1 MSNVEEDG
9 QEGSDREEEDA
20 GESDSEL
27 DVKPQP
33 NQAVLEDD
41 QIQANQDEKA
51 KDKEQNT
58 QANLKQKE
66 EGKKPQ
72 QDASK

>member
-33 NQAVLEDD
+33 NQAVL
-41 QIQANQDEKA
+41 
-51 KDKEQNT
+51 
-58 QANLKQKE
+58 
-66 EGKKPQ
+66 
-72 QDASK
+72 